1 MPKGK
6 VALDITSMLNIATV
20 KEATTTRKRINYKQ
34 LIPHAKNH
42 YSLENIEELADSIE
56 DVGLLQDL
64 VVKPIQGDPNR
75 YTIVAGHR
83 RRLAVILLVEERKL
97 EKYVDVPCVILDA
110 YEDEVITQLKLHI
123 TNTTTREM
131 TEHDK
136 MIAISELKEIIEEAR
151 KKGYTVKGKTRDL
164 IASSINLGEVQI
176 QKYITINENAT
187 DAVKESLKK
196 GDITVSEAYQTTKQ
210 KKDKKGTPSIPL
222 EKEEIIQDNNLK
234 TKSQNGKKGDT
245 QCHPN
250 KSSESQDV
258 DDAIGQ
264 AISTFRIFKEAIK
277 RLDTNTDF
285 SDLLETIEEH
295 LDSISKR

>member
-6 VALDITSMLNIATV
+6 PTLDITSMLNMTTV
-20 KEATTTRKRINYKQ
+20 QEATTTRKRINYKQ

-64 VVKPIQGDPNR
+64 VVKPVQDNPNQ
-75 YTIVAGHR
+75 YIITVGHR
-83 RRLAVILLVEERKL
+83 RHLALTLLVEERKL
-97 EKYVDVPCVILDA
+97 EKYVDIPCVVLDA
-110 YEDEVITQLKLHI
+110 NEDEVITQLKLHI

-151 KKGYTVKGKTRDL
+151 KKGYSIKGKTRDL
-164 IASSINLGEVQI
+164 IASSINLGEVQV

-210 KKDKKGTPSIPL
+210 KKDKKVTLGVIF
-222 EKEEIIQDNNLK
+222 EKEEIIQDNTLK
-234 TKSQNGKKGDT
+234 TKSKKGDT
-245 QCHPN
+245 ECHPN
-250 KSSESQDV
+250 KNKEGKDA
-258 DDAIGQ
+258 DDAIEQ
-264 AISTFRIFKEAIK
+264 AISTFRIFKEAAN
-277 RLDTNTDF
+277 RLDTNTNF
-285 SDLLETIEEH
+285 MHLLETIEEH